1 MPHVIGLTIGRATS
15 SPSNDVPAKHK
26 LCAPFTI
33 NISLNCTCQANWMAT
48 TSQTNISE
56 SFNSIHISSTL
67 SDLFQFVS
75 FLSQRESNGFAAG
88 HAGQPKTK
96 WVMRRVQAT
105 KPWPEW
111 KILSV
116 TCANSNTKTW
126 ETQKHERTLCCAIS
140 MCTVYT
146 KSYQIMQHVEKGMR
160 LLPITLETFLYL
172 LLSPFCNLSPLPFG
186 ETGAN

>member
-1 MPHVIGLTIGRATS
+1 MMYLQNTQ
-15 SPSNDVPAKHK
+15 

-126 ETQKHERTLCCAIS
+126 ETQKHERTLCCAIPNHIKLYS
-140 MCTVYT
+140 TLKKVWGYYPSLWKPSCTCCSRPSATCHHCRGNRSQYT
-146 KSYQIMQHVEKGMR
+146 HHTDE
-160 LLPITLETFLYL
+160 
-172 LLSPFCNLSPLPFG
+172 N
-186 ETGAN
+186 